1 MCVLSVNSGHNLLKA
16 WQCALQTYSILVV
29 CASVKRYK
37 NGKTKSRVGRSWS
50 VYDGLVRTRFGQDQF
65 SSHFLSFWIFAFP
78 SLFHFSQ
85 VVQQQKAECSQK
97 LEGLS
102 MWLAGAASLLASQ
115 RPGAES
121 GDVDIL
127 QEKQRKLKVW
137 KSYINL
143 SFLFLCI
150 RFSSVILD
158 IALISLKILV
168 I

>member
-1 MCVLSVNSGHNLLKA
+1 M
-16 WQCALQTYSILVV
+16 
-29 CASVKRYK
+29 
-37 NGKTKSRVGRSWS
+37 
-50 VYDGLVRTRFGQDQF
+50 
-65 SSHFLSFWIFAFP
+65 
-78 SLFHFSQ
+78 
-85 VVQQQKAECSQK
+85 VQQQKAECTQK

-127 QEKQRKLKVW
+127 QEKQRKLKVG

-143 SFLFLCI
+143 SFMFVCI

-158 IALISLKILV
+158 IALVSLKILV
-168 I
+168 TLFLIFKGMISNMSHTTLFVSVFRKSRKTSTLKARA